1 MKKILL
7 CALFVFLIPSTVF
20 SQWVQANGP
29 IGAYTNHIVRS
40 GSYLILN
47 AGNGGIFRSSDNGAS
62 WEWSGWGLPCDEQV
76 ITLSEYNNTLYASI
90 ANNGIYIS
98 TDNGG
103 SWNPINKDVEDKTFS
118 ALFVDRINLFAGDFA
133 GGMYYSDNNGTTWMD
148 RSAGVGD
155 VSFTSFA
162 LFNSKLYAGGRSQS
176 FDPSRSLFES
186 SDNGLTWK
194 QVIVPGISNNGV
206 ESMVVHNGLLFVADD
221 DTVFR
226 SSNGVNWTP
235 TTVNTN
241 ASIVSMSVTGN
252 LVYLTT
258 SSGRYYISPDN
269 GLTWNLVQNT
279 STNAFVN
286 HVFFSNG
293 KIIMSTNQGLFQS
306 FDSGVTWQANNT
318 GITGLQITSFGRN
331 GSYMF
336 AGTDNQGVFRSSLDG
351 ENWEPINTGINTF
364 NSMHVS
370 SIINVNED
378 IYLGTGNGVY
388 KSTNNGNSWDLMF
401 NPGLNISTHALD
413 YDNGVLVTG
422 ASGTGIYISKDF
434 GLTWTLTSTVG
445 ITIDTN
451 YKSIEISGNTIIVST
466 DNGEIFTSQ
475 DLGASWNNRS
485 IPGGFYLISELQ
497 ISNNQLYAATSNG
510 LYVTNNL
517 GVNWSPF
524 NTNIKYINGIEI
536 DGDKIYA
543 ATNSGIYVANQASKT
558 WYPLCDGIGIRIA
571 NEVFISDNIL
581 LAGTFA
587 SSVWRRLKITGGLPP
602 TEDESTI
609 GIEDLVVCP
618 GDSEV
623 NLWSYMGVSPSAR
636 GYWLPSLSK
645 NGFFTPG
652 LDAEG
657 TYKFVYQEDLCGCEA
672 YVKVNISLNGFFAGN
687 DASLTLCSIS
697 EPVNLFERL
706 GPHADE
712 GGFWTPALASGTG
725 VFDPQLDSEGTYT
738 YTVINDGCPNDSA
751 EVTVIVSDNIDV
763 GIGGDFVFCYSQ
775 TPINLFSLLGGTPDE
790 GGEWFPKLS
799 GPTGLFNPAVEQ
811 AGTYAYY
818 FPNSECSQDRAEIH
832 ITLVAKPNP
841 GISNTSMQV
850 CVNSE
855 VVDLFDALGATATR
869 GGSWSPQLASGTSFF
884 NPKTDA
890 PGRYAYTVG
899 NDCGLEVSYI
909 EVSTY
914 ESVNMD
920 DYSIKIESS
929 ENNGNTV
936 ILEVD
941 SSLPYEFSL
950 DGVRFQREPVFYNVS
965 GGLYTVIG
973 REIAGCNYFEEQ
985 LMVIGHPNFFTP
997 NGDGINDTWFI
1008 KGEINQDYNLY
1019 IYDRYGNMLKSLK
1032 PGQGW
1037 DGTFR
1042 GKPLPSTDYWFKLV
1056 LEDGSSKV
1064 GHFALKR

>member
-62 WEWSGWGLPCDEQV
+62 WEWSGWGLPCDQQV
-76 ITLSEYNNTLYASI
+76 LAISEYNNTLYASI
-90 ANNGIYIS
+90 HGNGVYIS

-103 SWNPINKDVEDKTFS
+103 SWKPINTGVEDKIFY
-118 ALFVDRINLFAGDFA
+118 ALFVDRINLFAGDSQ

-148 RSAGVGD
+148 RTSGVGD

-206 ESMVVHNGLLFVADD
+206 ESMVVHNGFLFVADD

-241 ASIVSMSVTGN
+241 ASIVSMGVTGN
-252 LVYLTT
+252 SVYLTT
-258 SSGRYYISPDN
+258 SAGRYYISPDN
-269 GLTWNLVQNT
+269 GLTWNLVQNM
-279 STNAFVN
+279 STNAFAN

-331 GSYMF
+331 GSYIF
-336 AGTDNQGVFRSSLDG
+336 AGTDNQGVFRSTLDE

-364 NSMHVS
+364 NSLHVS

-378 IYLGTGNGVY
+378 IYLGTGDGVY
-388 KSTNNGNSWDLMF
+388 KSTNNGNSWEHIF
-401 NPGLNISTHALD
+401 NPGVSTYALS
-413 YDNGVLVTG
+413 YDNDVLVTA
-422 ASGTGIYISKDF
+422 ASGQGIYISQDF
-434 GLTWTLTSTVG
+434 GSTWTLTSTVG
-445 ITIDTN
+445 ITTDTS
-451 YKSIEISGNTIIVST
+451 YKSITISGNTIVVGT
-466 DNGEIFTSQ
+466 ANGEVFTSQ
-475 DLGASWNNRS
+475 DLGASWINRS
-485 IPGGFYLISELQ
+485 IPGGYNVISELQ
-497 ISNNQLYAATSNG
+497 ISNNQIYAATSNG

-517 GVNWSPF
+517 GVNWSQF
-524 NTNIKYINGIEI
+524 NPDVKFINGIDI

-543 ATNSGIYVANQASKT
+543 ATNSGIYVANQSSKI
-558 WYPLCDGIGIRIA
+558 WYPLCDGIGIRIV
-571 NEVFISDNIL
+571 NEVFISDSIL
-581 LAGTFA
+581 FAGTFA
-587 SSVWRRLKITGGLPP
+587 SSVWRRLKIIGSLPP
-602 TEDESTI
+602 TEDENTI
-609 GIEDLVVCP
+609 GIDNLAICP
-618 GDSEV
+618 NETEV
-623 NLWSYMGVSPSAR
+623 NLWSYVGVSPNAR
-636 GYWLPSLSK
+636 GYWSPSLSK

-672 YVKVNISLNGFFAGN
+672 YIKVNISLNGLFAGN

-725 VFDPQLDSEGTYT
+725 VFNPQLDSEGIYT
-738 YTVINDGCPNDSA
+738 YTVINDGCPSDTA

-763 GIGGDFVFCYSQ
+763 GIGGEHQICYSQ
-775 TPINLFSLLGGTPDE
+775 TPFNLFSLLGGTPDE

-799 GPTGLFNPAVEQ
+799 GSAGLFNPAVER
-811 AGTYAYY
+811 AGTYTYY

-832 ITLVAKPNP
+832 ITLVANPNP
-841 GISNTSMQV
+841 GISNASIQV
-850 CVNSE
+850 CINSE
-855 VVDLFDALGATATR
+855 SVDLFDALGASIIR
-869 GGSWSPQLASGTSFF
+869 GGSWSPELASGTSFF
-884 NPKTDA
+884 NPKIDV
-890 PGRYAYTVG
+890 PGRYAYTVE
-899 NDCGLEVSYI
+899 NICGIEVSYI

-914 ESVNMD
+914 ESVNTN
-920 DYSIKIESS
+920 DYSIKVESS
-929 ENNGNTV
+929 ENQGNMV
-936 ILEVD
+936 ILDVD

-950 DGVRFQREPVFYNVS
+950 DGVSFQREPIFYNVP
-965 GGLYTVIG
+965 GGLYTVKG
-973 REIAGCNYFEEQ
+973 REIAGCNSFEE
-985 LMVIGHPNFFTP
+985 LIMVIGHPNFFTP
-997 NGDGINDTWFI
+997 NGDGINDTWSI
-1008 KGEINQDYNLY
+1008 EGEINQDYNLY
-1019 IYDRYGNMLKSLK
+1019 IYDRFGKMLKSLK

-1037 DGTFR
+1037 DGTFLGR
-1042 GKPLPSTDYWFKLV
+1042 PLPSTDYWFKII